1 MSSGTSASA
10 ACPAGVLG
18 AGNSGAGVEGASI
31 LSALARGGLAYL
43 RPLVPAICKGILSTN
58 MGTTSP
64 PKSILTADI
73 GKA

>member
-31 LSALARGGLAYL
+31 LSALARGGLAYFG
-43 RPLVPAICKGILSTN
+43 PLVPAICKGILRTN

>member
-43 RPLVPAICKGILSTN
+43 RPSGPSH
-58 MGTTSP
+58 M
-64 PKSILTADI
+64 
-73 GKA
+73 